1 MRTNLVPA
9 IKVLLASTSLILAW
23 PQAADAQRRPPPGRY
38 EWFSV
43 QVRIDAQPV
52 EAEVYVNGHFAGEV
66 DDFDGVM
73 QRLRLQ
79 PGEHEIVLY
88 LDGYQTIR
96 ERRYFNPD
104 SRHTLRFTMR
114 PLAPGEPQ
122 EPRPTPG
129 GMPPPLNRA
138 DSPRAAPPPRP
149 VEQPA
154 PSGTLSIHVEPAD
167 AQILIDGQ
175 PWSGDASKMPIPIGL
190 STGRHT
196 LEVRK
201 DGYKPYLQDVLI
213 SRDRTLSLDVV
224 LTR

>member
-1 MRTNLVPA
+1 MRTILVPA

-23 PQAADAQRRPPPGRY
+23 PQTADAQRRPPPGRY

-96 ERRYFNPD
+96 ERRFFNPE

-114 PLAPGEPQ
+114 PLAPGELQ
-122 EPRPTPG
+122 EPRPVPREMPLPTKPAEPPG
-129 GMPPPLNRA
+129 
-138 DSPRAAPPPRP
+138 AAPPPRP

-154 PSGTLSIHVEPAD
+154 PSGTLSIRVEPAD

-175 PWSGDASKMPIPIGL
+175 PWSGDPSKMPIAIDLP
-190 STGRHT
+190 TGRHT
-196 LEVRK
+196 IEVRK
-201 DGYKPYLQDVLI
+201 DGYKSYVQAVLV
-213 SRDRTLSLDVV
+213 SRGRTLSLHVV